1 MLIPDKYSLR
11 LELEVSSV
19 QNHVRKEMETAAGL
33 QELQVDLH
41 FNIVF
46 ALLETEHNLK
56 HKH

>member
-19 QNHVRKEMETAAGL
+19 QNRVRKEMETAAGL
-33 QELQVDLH
+33 QVHLH
-41 FNIVF
+41 FDIVF

>member
-11 LELEVSSV
+11 LEVSSV
-19 QNHVRKEMETAAGL
+19 QNRVRKEMETAAAGL
-33 QELQVDLH
+33 QVHLH